1 MIHRAPFGSMERFI
15 AILIEH
21 TGGNFPLWLTSNQ
34 VTLIPVG
41 EKHKKYTE
49 KVFKLLEN
57 NEIRATIDMR
67 SETVGKKIR
76 ESEVKKVPFMLIIG
90 DEEVN
95 SEVFPVRA
103 HGGNDLGKMRI
114 IDFIKF
120 ILDKT
125 KETIRDF

>member
-1 MIHRAPFGSMERFI
+1 
-15 AILIEH
+15 
-21 TGGNFPLWLTSNQ
+21 
-34 VTLIPVG
+34 
-41 EKHKKYTE
+41 
-49 KVFKLLEN
+49 
-57 NEIRATIDMR
+57 
-67 SETVGKKIR
+67 
-76 ESEVKKVPFMLIIG
+76 MLIIG

-103 HGGNDLGKMRI
+103 HGGNDLGKMII